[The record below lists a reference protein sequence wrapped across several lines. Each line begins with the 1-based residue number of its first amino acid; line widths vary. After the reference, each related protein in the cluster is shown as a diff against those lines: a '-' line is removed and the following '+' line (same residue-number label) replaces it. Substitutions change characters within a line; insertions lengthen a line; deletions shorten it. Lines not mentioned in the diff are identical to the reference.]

1 MKKTS
6 CKRWSW
12 GLQAL
17 SYSFNLKSKWY
28 HDDSARRRP
37 KSVEGCRAKRFRNR
51 PSARQMM
58 KRAVQ
63 FRISITYKIAHEIA
77 NCSALWRSVTWR
89 NAGRRVPRMREL
101 HSCAERAT
109 PQPWPWAW
117 PWRGK
122 SLKGALVYG
131 RPVDYAPTSTRVF
144 VALDGDC
151 YASEPGETGRTLRQT
166 DAGDCCFACWG
177 IRVSRAV
184 LQEYRPILVYAV
196 GGRIKQT
203 ALLPSLLSH
212 KVSNADSESGWKVR
226 LPIRNGFL
234 NR

>member
-1 MKKTS
+1 MAQRGKE
-6 CKRWSW
+6 
-12 GLQAL
+12 
-17 SYSFNLKSKWY
+17 
-28 HDDSARRRP
+28 SAAHARTPLMRRASNP
-37 KSVEGCRAKRFRNR
+37 A
-51 PSARQMM
+51 
-58 KRAVQ
+58 AV
-63 FRISITYKIAHEIA
+63 T
-77 NCSALWRSVTWR
+77 LSVTL
-89 NAGRRVPRMREL
+89 E
-101 HSCAERAT
+101 
-109 PQPWPWAW
+109 
-117 PWRGK
+117 GK

-151 YASEPGETGRTLRQT
+151 YASATGETGRTLRQT

-212 KVSNADSESGWKVR
+212 KLSNAESVSGWKVR
-226 LPIRNGFL
+226 LPIQNGFL